1 MQKLVYISNSRDYT
15 EQKGV
20 NENKYL
26 LHINEL
32 LEKGWTV
39 AQMNPQVVD
48 VDPKLENY
56 LHKETFV
63 SFVILEKPE

>member
-26 LHINEL
+26 LHINDIVGKRLDSSANESA
-32 LEKGWTV
+32 GCRR
-39 AQMNPQVVD
+39 
-48 VDPKLENY
+48 
-56 LHKETFV
+56 
-63 SFVILEKPE
+63 